1 MSREVIIACDF
12 KDKETLFN
20 FLDNFKDEKPY
31 LKIGME
37 IFYKEGLDLVKEI
50 KNRGHKIFLDL
61 KLCDIPNTVY
71 KAMLN
76 LADAG
81 VDMVNVHAFGGI
93 EMMKAAKKALIEKN
107 VDTKLLAVTIL
118 TSLNDEA
125 LKNELLINE
134 KLADTVI
141 HYARN
146 AKEAGCDGVVCSPL
160 ESTIVKENC
169 GEEFLTVTPGV
180 RFADDDKG
188 DQKRVTTPSL
198 ARKLGS
204 SYIVVGRSITGAS
217 NPKEAYLRASREFEG
232 E

>member
-50 KNRGHKIFLDL
+50 KNRGHKVFLDL

-76 LADAG
+76 LAEAG

-93 EMMKAAKKALIEKN
+93 EMMRAAKRALNEKG

-134 KLADTVI
+134 DLSKTVI

-198 ARKLGS
+198 ARELGS
-204 SYIVVGRSITGAS
+204 SYIVVGRSITGS
-217 NPKEAYLRASREFEG
+217 SDPKEAYLRASREFKG

>member
-37 IFYKEGLDLVKEI
+37 IFYKEGIELVKEI

-107 VDTKLLAVTIL
+107 ADTKLLAVTIL
-118 TSLNDEA
+118 TSLNDET

-134 KLADTVI
+134 KLGDTVI
-141 HYARN
+141 HYAKN

-188 DQKRVTTPSL
+188 DQKRVTTPSS
-198 ARKLGS
+198 ARELGS

-217 NPKEAYLRASREFEG
+217 DPKEAYLRASREFKG

>member
-1 MSREVIIACDF
+1 
-12 KDKETLFN
+12 
-20 FLDNFKDEKPY
+20 
-31 LKIGME
+31 
-37 IFYKEGLDLVKEI
+37 
-50 KNRGHKIFLDL
+50 
-61 KLCDIPNTVY
+61 
-71 KAMLN
+71 MLN

-169 GEEFLTVTPGV
+169 GEEFLTVTQGV

-198 ARKLGS
+198 ARQLGS

-217 NPKEAYLRASREFEG
+217 DPKEAYLRASREFEG

>member
-12 KDKETLFN
+12 KDRETLFN

-81 VDMVNVHAFGGI
+81 VDMVNVHAFGGE
-93 EMMKAAKKALIEKN
+93 EMMRAAKKALIEKGA
-107 VDTKLLAVTIL
+107 DTKLLAVTIL
-118 TSLNDEA
+118 TSLNEET

-134 KLADTVI
+134 ELSKTVI

-169 GEEFLTVTPGV
+169 GEKFLTVTPGV

-188 DQKRVTTPSL
+188 DQKRVTTPSK
-198 ARKLGS
+198 ARELGS
-204 SYIVVGRSITGAS
+204 SYIVVGRSITSA
-217 NPKEAYLRASREFEG
+217 NDPLEAYLRASREFKG